1 MEKRKESASLFVRWV
16 QNLDHAFYL
25 STILRVRVR
34 RVLLLVVSVI
44 TGRIWERLAFDQVHE
59 KALVFVVDS
68 RLNVM

>member
-1 MEKRKESASLFVRWV
+1 MEKRKESASFVRWV